1 MLKYIPVPITDHDA
15 ILGTGFNSNFAAI
28 SQEFYKP
35 FQTLGWDIDL
45 SKTTWERIVAAS
57 ITGGRWVGAGK
68 NVVDVQT
75 LTGDIDV
82 KSLSIDELGSVT
94 TEASFLQNNK
104 RKNDHF
110 MKLFESNDF
119 TSLKEMF
126 VDMWIDKITGTNNLH
141 LLAILREKKSKDVS
155 YCLLKL
161 EDDGLTDQEFV
172 AKMKTNGERSVD
184 VPMIDPAYGKTYIYI
199 SKRRLEIRLNTQGL
213 KGYIVHSHSI

>member
-15 ILGTGFNSNFAAI
+15 ILGVDFNAKFTAI
-28 SQEFYKP
+28 SREFYKP

-45 SKTTWERIVAAS
+45 SKTTWERMVSAS

-68 NVVDVQT
+68 NVVDVET
-75 LTGDIDV
+75 MAGDIDV
-82 KSLSIDELGSVT
+82 KSLSVDELGGIT
-94 TEASFLQNNK
+94 TEASFLQNNQ

-110 MKLFESNDF
+110 MKLFESTDF
-119 TSLKEMF
+119 LALKEMF
-126 VDMWIDKITGTNNLH
+126 VDLWMHKITGTNNLH

-161 EDDGLTDQEFV
+161 ADDGLTDQEFV
-172 AKMKTNGERSVD
+172 AKMKVNGERSVD

-199 SKRRLEIRLNTQGL
+199 SKRRLELRLNTQGL